1 MGTASA
7 RVVLSLS
14 ALALANLCLADGELD
29 AHRARWHA
37 AGILEYQYR
46 YQKVCEC
53 HREKPAD
60 TIVSV
65 SQGRVVDVRYDRED
79 FLAEIAIAKESYKWF
94 RTVEDLFML
103 VERALE
109 RQALVRVS
117 YEPDLG
123 YPTSIF
129 IDYDKAMVGE
139 EVELLVLGLQQGD

>member
-1 MGTASA
+1 
-7 RVVLSLS
+7 
-14 ALALANLCLADGELD
+14 
-29 AHRARWHA
+29 
-37 AGILEYQYR
+37 
-46 YQKVCEC
+46 
-53 HREKPAD
+53 
-60 TIVSV
+60 
-65 SQGRVVDVRYDRED
+65 
-79 FLAEIAIAKESYKWF
+79 
-94 RTVEDLFML
+94 ML